1 MVQTIMAHTNRML
14 DSIREQREH
23 GNFGTT
29 IGIGFLMVVVLV
41 IPFDIS
47 HLLLMVMGASLAALV
62 QRPPS
67 AKHKPQSRRT
77 ESCAEKHAVD
87 LGAEQ
92 TEMMTRSPVAV
103 QEPKPAV
110 ANRATRKDA
119 VPPWRKTSV
128 PAETASAT
136 KTMCVR
142 SESSLPVS
150 APTFKASD
158 FSDQVE
164 ELAKQIAPTA
174 ACDHIID
181 QLVVV
186 IKRTIAGSFPDAN
199 VMGIAFGDVSRRTAF
214 AVAVPELH
222 IIVNVTP
229 SMLLQGLQDRMRG
242 TSRPDGHKLQKMA
255 VQACTSL
262 LLHQG
267 HFKFRRS
274 AFTSSEPKVT
284 LIAPPFI
291 GNEGDNVV
299 LDVSVNSITPL
310 YHSAVLQE
318 SGNIDARAR
327 SLMLLV
333 KRWAKYRGLCHAAK
347 GHLSP
352 YAWSLLTVYFLQV
365 ASEEEPLLPS
375 MHGSSS
381 NGKQILCCGNLE
393 PSSTSSKSVAQLF
406 HEFMQFYSKF
416 NWAQESV
423 CVRKAKRAAPNL
435 AMPLNVV
442 HRESGGQE
450 VGPIV
455 ECPFE
460 PKKNV
465 GSGITGDALVHLRS
479 ELSRADELMSRNASL
494 TELLTPWAPP
504 EENSSTTASSEDG
517 QEEVERRKP
526 SGKPESKAP
535 VPDRWAELRK
545 SSERPPLR
553 VQPRI
558 ASSCRAVGREG
569 SLLQQPMSLRPSG
582 MLKACP
588 VAA

>member
-1 MVQTIMAHTNRML
+1 MVQTILVHMNRLL
-14 DSIREQREH
+14 DCIKEQRER
-23 GNFGTT
+23 GTFGST
-29 IGIGFLMVVVLV
+29 IGVGFLMVVVLV

-47 HLLLMVMGASLAALV
+47 QLLLMVMGASLAALV
-62 QRPPS
+62 QRQPNP
-67 AKHKPQSRRT
+67 KQKP
-77 ESCAEKHAVD
+77 EK
-87 LGAEQ
+87 
-92 TEMMTRSPVAV
+92 
-103 QEPKPAV
+103 KIAV
-110 ANRATRKDA
+110 ALGTEQMEVMKEPPVVMQELAVVDRAHRKDA
-119 VPPWRKTSV
+119 IPPWRKTSV
-128 PAETASAT
+128 PVETASAT
-136 KTMCVR
+136 RTVCVR

-158 FSDQVE
+158 FSDQVD

-199 VMGIAFGDVSRRTAF
+199 VMGVAFGDVSRRTAF

-229 SMLLQGLQDRMRG
+229 SMLLQGLQERMRG

-318 SGNIDARAR
+318 SGNIDARAK

-352 YAWSLLTVYFLQV
+352 YAWSLLTLYFLQV
-365 ASEEEPLLPS
+365 GSEEEPLLPS
-375 MHGSSS
+375 MHGASSD
-381 NGKQILCCGNLE
+381 GKQILRCGNLE
-393 PSSTSSKSVAQLF
+393 AMPASSKSVAELF
-406 HEFMQFYSKF
+406 HEFMHFYSKF
-416 NWAQESV
+416 NWAQEGV

-455 ECPFE
+455 ECPFD
-460 PKKNV
+460 PKKNA
-465 GSGITGDALVHLRS
+465 GSGITADALVHLRS

-504 EENSSTTASSEDG
+504 EESSSTSATSEDS
-517 QEEVERRKP
+517 QEEVGRGRTS
-526 SGKPESKAP
+526 SGKPESKGS

-553 VQPRI
+553 LQPRI
-558 ASSCRAVGREG
+558 ASSCRTVGREG